1 MARGAWG
8 IVVCAAQLP
17 ISIPRRDRRDADH
30 PLSLTGAPAAAST
43 VVLRLVTTHGS
54 AEGLSVLTVSMK
66 LAMTVPALSELITV
80 VSLNA
85 QPAAS

>member
-1 MARGAWG
+1 M
-8 IVVCAAQLP
+8 
-17 ISIPRRDRRDADH
+17 PRSYPQAYRDAIDMTRTTH

-80 VSLNA
+80 VSLNDH
-85 QPAAS
+85 PAAS